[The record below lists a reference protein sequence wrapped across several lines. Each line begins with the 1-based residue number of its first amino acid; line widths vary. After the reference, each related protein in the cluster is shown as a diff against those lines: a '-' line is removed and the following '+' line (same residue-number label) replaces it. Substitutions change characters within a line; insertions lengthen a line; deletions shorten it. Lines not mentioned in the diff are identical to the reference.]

1 MSTRR
6 DSSAST
12 TTPSAPT
19 AAGSKSVADRVFAV
33 LLSFDPQHRF
43 LTLSA
48 ISRRTNLPVATV
60 HRLLHKLEGMG
71 AVERNDDGA
80 YSIGPLMWRTGILA
94 RSHDVIGY
102 GARPLLMS
110 LSART
115 GSDVRVLSYFDEAA
129 MCIDEILVASM
140 SAHSGLGEMHSLDGT
155 AGGIAVAAQ
164 LSAEARRRLRLTRR
178 DLHELE
184 QRIENSRERRCVI
197 LELPDAVEYAIA
209 LDVHDRPPMSMSI
222 RHGMPAEASSRRDH
236 ARIAALQTTARALS
250 ALLNER
256 QR

>member
-6 DSSAST
+6 ESPAGTTSPPASVAT
-12 TTPSAPT
+12 GP
-19 AAGSKSVADRVFAV
+19 KSVAERVFIV
-33 LLSFDPQHRF
+33 LLSFDPQHRS

-71 AVERNDDGA
+71 AVERNADGA
-80 YSIGPLMWRTGILA
+80 YSIGPLMWRMGILA

-115 GSDVRVLSYFDEAA
+115 DSDVRVFSYFDEAA

-140 SAHSGLGEMHSLDGT
+140 SAHNGLGEMYSLDST
-155 AGGIAVAAQ
+155 AGGVAVAGQ
-164 LSAEARRRLRLTRR
+164 LTAEARRRLRLTRR
-178 DLHELE
+178 GLQKLE
-184 QRIENSRERRCVI
+184 QRIEKSRERRFAV
-197 LELPDAVEYAIA
+197 LEFPDAVEYAVA
-209 LDVHDRPPMSMSI
+209 LDVQDRPPMSMSI
-222 RHGMPAEASSRRDH
+222 RYGMPAEASSRRDH

-256 QR
+256 QH

>member
-6 DSSAST
+6 EPSEST
-12 TTPSAPT
+12 TSPSAPT
-19 AAGSKSVADRVFAV
+19 ATGAKSVADRVFAV
-33 LLSFDPQHRF
+33 LLSFDTQHRS

-71 AVERNDDGA
+71 AVERNADGA
-80 YSIGPLMWRTGILA
+80 YSIGPLMWRMGILA

-115 GSDVRVLSYFDEAA
+115 GSDVRVFSYFNEAA
-129 MCIDEILVASM
+129 MCVDEILVASM
-140 SAHSGLGEMHSLDGT
+140 SADRGLGEMHSLDGT

-164 LSAEARRRLRLTRR
+164 LSTEARRRLRLTRR
-178 DLHELE
+178 SLHELE
-184 QRIENSRERRCVI
+184 QRIDKSRERRYVV
-197 LELPDAVEYAIA
+197 LEFPDAVEYAVP
-209 LDVHDRPPMSMSI
+209 LEVHERPPMSMSV
-222 RHGMPAEASSRRDH
+222 RYGMPAEASSRRDH
-236 ARIAALQTTARALS
+236 PRIAALQTTARALS